1 MDWWLAGCWLVLV
14 FIGFLNIYSTV
25 HYEYPEVL
33 VWGSRACKQLVWIG
47 TAVLMAAVILFAVP
61 SRIYENASLP
71 AYVLMFFLLV
81 LVIFISNDT
90 KGSNSWIEIG
100 SVKIQPAEFSKI
112 TSSLMLAN
120 VISKMDLHFRS
131 FRDYMIAGAVLLL
144 PMAAIVAENET
155 GSMLV
160 YVGFIFVLYREG
172 ISGWWLALL
181 GSIITL
187 FIITLRFGIV
197 PTLLTVFIVASFAND
212 FLRGRKWL

>member
-1 MDWWLAGCWLVLV
+1 
-14 FIGFLNIYSTV
+14 
-25 HYEYPEVL
+25 
-33 VWGSRACKQLVWIG
+33 
-47 TAVLMAAVILFAVP
+47 
-61 SRIYENASLP
+61 
-71 AYVLMFFLLV
+71 
-81 LVIFISNDT
+81 
-90 KGSNSWIEIG
+90 
-100 SVKIQPAEFSKI
+100 
-112 TSSLMLAN
+112 MLAN

-187 FIITLRFGIV
+187 FIITLR
-197 PTLLTVFIVASFAND
+197 
-212 FLRGRKWL
+212 LRP